1 MKINYTKTAISDLAS
16 LPRELQKRIARK
28 MRFYA
33 GTENPL
39 RFAEHL
45 TDYKD
50 ANSRF
55 RIGEYRIM
63 FDVVNNSIFILSIR
77 HRKEAYR

>member
-1 MKINYTKTAISDLAS
+1 MKINYTKTAISDLVS
-16 LPRELQKRIARK
+16 LPKELQKRIAKK
-28 MRFYA
+28 MRFFA
-33 GTENPL
+33 ETDNPL
-39 RFAEHL
+39 RFAERL

-50 ANSRF
+50 ADFRF

>member
-1 MKINYTKTAISDLAS
+1 MKISYTKTAILDLVS
-16 LPRELQKRIARK
+16 LPRGLQKRIASK

-33 GTENPL
+33 EVENPL
-39 RFAEHL
+39 RFAERL

-50 ANSRF
+50 ANFRF
-55 RIGEYRIM
+55 RVGEYRIM
-63 FDVVNNSIFILSIR
+63 FDVVHSSIFILSIK

>member
-16 LPRELQKRIARK
+16 LPRELQRRIARK
-28 MRFYA
+28 MRFYTEA
-33 GTENPL
+33 ENPL
-39 RFAEHL
+39 RFAERL
-45 TDYKD
+45 KDYKD
-50 ANSRF
+50 ADFRF

>member
-1 MKINYTKTAISDLAS
+1 MKINYTKPISDGFFA
-16 LPRELQKRIARK
+16 EKLQKRIARK

-39 RFAEHL
+39 RFSERL

-50 ANSRF
+50 ANFRF

-63 FDVVNNSIFILSIR
+63 FDVVDSSIFILSIR

>member
-28 MRFYA
+28 MHFYA
-33 GTENPL
+33 TTENPL
-39 RFAEHL
+39 HFAERL

-50 ANSRF
+50 AEFRF

-63 FDVVNNSIFILSIR
+63 FDFINDSIFILSIR

>member
-1 MKINYTKTAISDLAS
+1 MKINYTKTAISDLVS

-33 GTENPL
+33 ETENPL
-39 RFAEHL
+39 RFAEKL
-45 TDYKD
+45 TNYKD
-50 ANSRF
+50 ADFRF